1 MPFHRILLC
10 AARPPDG
17 RIWVVSVR
25 STIVAEIVGAEPTGV
40 LLIGTGFMGKMH
52 SHAWHTVSHFFD
64 TPPPRLVGVVA
75 SDRDRTEAFAERWTW
90 PRWETDLSRALAW
103 DGIDL
108 VDVTSPN
115 NLHRAHSE
123 AAFEAGAHV
132 ICEKPLSHQLA
143 DSVAMVDAAERSG
156 RRTYVWYNYRRVP
169 AVTLARQLVQEG
181 RIGQLLQV
189 RAAYLQ
195 SWGLSSQHA
204 WRFESEQ
211 AGTGAHGDI
220 NAHIIDLARFIT
232 GDEIETVDGAVL
244 DTFVTHRDLVG
255 EAGATSVRSTVDD
268 VSIVIAHMRSGAVAT
283 FEASRVATGYMTS
296 NRIEIHG
303 TLGAIRFDFEHM
315 NRLEYFDA
323 TQPGHVQGWA
333 AIHVTRGQHGHPY
346 ADHWWPEGH
355 GLGYEHTFIH
365 EAADVLADLA
375 GQDPLAP
382 LPDFADA
389 LQTEKVLFAATLAFR
404 ERTPVVVDD
413 VHP

>member
-1 MPFHRILLC
+1 M
-10 AARPPDG
+10 AA
-17 RIWVVSVR
+17 
-25 STIVAEIVGAEPTGV
+25 IVGEGTPGV

-52 SHAWHTVSHFFD
+52 SHAWLTVSHFFD
-64 TPPPRLVGVVA
+64 TPTPRLVGVVA
-75 SDRDRTEAFAERWTW
+75 TDPNRTEAFARRWSW
-90 PRWETDLSRALAW
+90 SRWETDLARALAW
-103 DGIDL
+103 EGIDL

-123 AAFEAGAHV
+123 AALAAGAHV
-132 ICEKPLSHQLA
+132 ICEKPLSHRLA
-143 DSVAMVDAAERSG
+143 DSVAMVEAAERSG

-169 AVTLARQLVQEG
+169 AVTLARQLVHEG
-181 RIGQLLQV
+181 RIGRLLQV

-195 SWGLSSQHA
+195 SWGLTSTHA
-204 WRFESEQ
+204 WRFDSEQ
-211 AGTGAHGDI
+211 AGSGAHGDI

-244 DTFVTHRDLVG
+244 DTFVTQRELVA
-255 EAGATSVRSTVDD
+255 EPGATSVRSTVDD
-268 VSIVIAHMRSGAVAT
+268 VSIIVGHMRSGAVAI
-283 FEASRVATGYMTS
+283 FEASRVATGYLTS
-296 NRIEIHG
+296 NRIEVHG

-323 TQPGHVQGWA
+323 TQPGHIQGWA

-355 GLGYEHTFIH
+355 GLGYEHTFVN

-375 GQDPLAP
+375 GHAPLAP

-389 LQTEKVLFAATLAFR
+389 LQTEKILFAATLAAR
-404 ERTPVVVDD
+404 ERTPIIVADMTG
-413 VHP
+413 

>member
-1 MPFHRILLC
+1 M
-10 AARPPDG
+10 
-17 RIWVVSVR
+17 
-25 STIVAEIVGAEPTGV
+25 
-40 LLIGTGFMGKMH
+40 
-52 SHAWHTVSHFFD
+52 
-64 TPPPRLVGVVA
+64 
-75 SDRDRTEAFAERWTW
+75 
-90 PRWETDLSRALAW
+90 
-103 DGIDL
+103 
-108 VDVTSPN
+108 TSPN
-115 NLHRAHSE
+115 NLHRTHSE

-132 ICEKPLSHQLA
+132 ICEKPLSHRLS

-169 AVTLARQLVQEG
+169 AVTLARQLVREG
-181 RIGQLLQV
+181 RLGRLLQV

-195 SWGLSSQHA
+195 SWGLAGEHA
-204 WRFESEQ
+204 WRFDSEQ
-211 AGTGAHGDI
+211 AGSGAHGDI

-244 DTFVTHRDLVG
+244 DTFVTHRDLIAESGPTAVP
-255 EAGATSVRSTVDD
+255 STVDD
-268 VSIVIAHMRSGAVAT
+268 VSIIIAHMRSGAVAT

-323 TQPGHVQGWA
+323 TQAGHVQGWA

-355 GLGYEHTFIH
+355 GLGYEHTFVH

-375 GQDPLAP
+375 GRDPLAP

-389 LQTEKVLFAATLAFR
+389 LQTEKVLFAATLAAR
-404 ERTPVVVDD
+404 EAHAGPRRRRHRLIPVR
-413 VHP
+413 PSRSERRGTAAAAASPTMTLAAE